1 MFSRSVYTL
10 TDRSTIARTIKKP
23 VFSSDYGYWLSSKG
37 AAISL
42 RNIVGI
48 VLSLQSS
55 DRAAHFGS
63 SDHKVIRW
71 LKASLTYEIQSQQ
84 PVRELIYHWIK
95 KHWPFGR
102 RDKICNSTAYKRL
115 KYIIHIKSSFD
126 ESCCPNMTRTCKCFK
141 AYCAMLLPTR
151 YVQKQSTC
159 ICTPRL
165 QITVTWNVFKSGGK
179 YCL

>member
-84 PVRELIYHWIK
+84 PVRELIYHWIR
-95 KHWPFGR
+95 KHWPVGR
-102 RDKICNSTAYKRL
+102 RDKICNSTAYKSTSYTSNLRSTRVAVQTWHELANVL
-115 KYIIHIKSSFD
+115 KQI
-126 ESCCPNMTRTCKCFK
+126 
-141 AYCAMLLPTR
+141 
-151 YVQKQSTC
+151 VQCYYQHVMFRNSLYAHRGC
-159 ICTPRL
+159 R
-165 QITVTWNVFKSGGK
+165 
-179 YCL
+179 